1 MNVKA
6 KIMNIKVYAIL
17 IIALLAIVNP
27 LISYSGIIPPDRSSY
42 TKENKV
48 TNSNKLFKELENYE
62 SYRPDEY
69 RDVVSYPY
77 TKENKVT
84 NSNKLF
90 KELENYESYR
100 PDSFSDASRN
110 PFGDKKYKNLKITT
124 EN

>member
-17 IIALLAIVNP
+17 IIALLGIVNP
-27 LISYSGIIPPDRSSY
+27 LISYSGIIPPDRSS
-42 TKENKV
+42 
-48 TNSNKLFKELENYE
+48 
-62 SYRPDEY
+62 
-69 RDVVSYPY
+69 Y